1 MLRVEKLIKRDL
13 ILFFII
19 ETSKGIS
26 ESVMRSVNCELSLFL
41 QTLKCK
47 YCDSFDANIQVA
59 VLGFDSDAYWVM
71 KEPYDLDKFFWG
83 DLMVNGFEN
92 GEISDAFSKLNEK
105 LSKNGF
111 MSGASGSLA
120 PILFLIANAKTAAN
134 PYKAEL
140 ELLKSNKWFK
150 AARKIAFAI
159 GDDANKD
166 VLAEFTG
173 KPEAV
178 REKLTSD
185 FLLDIF
191 RAANQSAAPT
201 PQVVQDNKTMPADKG
216 HRWLPH
222 VASNRSAQV
231 VFFVIDTSKS
241 MSGIRIEM
249 VNNAI
254 AEALP
259 KIREMSDGNADGEIE
274 IAVLGF
280 DKEAYWITS
289 EPEDVC
295 SFVWSDLTAD
305 DSELESTNLADALR
319 KLNEKLT
326 RKEGGFMTTVAGSF
340 APVLFLMSDGRPNDS
355 SWERELKKLEENK
368 WYKVATKIAF
378 AVGSDADKDVLSR
391 LTGTTETV
399 LEVYT
404 PEVISSVLA
413 RLLYMDD
420 MPLTS

>member
-26 ESVMRSVNCELSLFL
+26 ESVIRSVNCELSLFL

-71 KEPYDLDKFFWG
+71 KKPCDLDKFFWG
-83 DLMVNGFEN
+83 DLVVNGFEN

-111 MSGASGSLA
+111 VSGASGSLA

-191 RAANQSAAPT
+191 RAANQSAAST

-222 VASNRSAQV
+222 AASNRIARV
-231 VFFVIDTSKS
+231 VFFVVDTSKS
-241 MSGIRIEM
+241 MSGSKIEM
-249 VNNAI
+249 VNNTI
-254 AEALP
+254 SEILP
-259 KIREMSDGNADGEIE
+259 KILEMSVSNADSVVK

-280 DKEAYWITS
+280 DKEAYWVTS
-289 EPEDVC
+289 EPEDVY

-305 DSELESTNLADALR
+305 DSEQESTNLADALR
-319 KLNEKLT
+319 KLEEKLT
-326 RKEGGFMTTVAGSF
+326 RKEGGFMAGHSGAY
-340 APVLFLMSDGRPNDS
+340 APAIVFMTDGHPTDE
-355 SWERELKKLEENK
+355 SWEKELDCINDNK
-368 WYKVATKIAF
+368 WFKYSGKLAF
-378 AVGSDADKDVLSR
+378 AIGNDADKDVLER
-391 LTGTTETV
+391 LTGTNETIFD
-399 LEVYT
+399 VYS
-404 PEVISSVLA
+404 PEVIVSGLRHALIQMS
-413 RLLYMDD
+413 
-420 MPLTS
+420 